1 MIHAFEC
8 HTWGNSRVTIAA
20 TGRQKDRR
28 DAGVVPRASLR
39 LVAEFQLL
47 IEGSAVT
54 LPHSVERIVA
64 FLGMHRSPVNRPRLA
79 ASLWPDVPDHRAN
92 GDLRSALWRLR
103 RVTGVL
109 RERDNR
115 LALAP
120 EVDIDIVELSELTQ
134 SLIDEPSPATLG
146 RLPDLVSG
154 HDILPGWDEEWLVV
168 ERERYRLLRL
178 RAMERSAEALLAAG
192 DHAAAL
198 DAALAC
204 AATEPYRE
212 SAHRLVIQ
220 IHIAEGNNAEAFR
233 SYQRYRSLLSDELGI
248 LPSPIMDA
256 LIAPI
261 TSHGAAMTVR

>member
-1 MIHAFEC
+1 
-8 HTWGNSRVTIAA
+8 VTIAA
-20 TGRQKDRR
+20 TGHQEGSRR
-28 DAGVVPRASLR
+28 DARIVPRASLR

-47 IEGSAVT
+47 VEGRAVT

-64 FLGMHRSPVNRPRLA
+64 FLGMNRSPVNRARLA

-120 EVDIDIVELSELTQ
+120 EVDVDIVELSELTHT
-134 SLIDEPSPATLG
+134 LIDEPSTAALG
-146 RLPDLVSG
+146 RLPDLVRG

-178 RAMERSAEALLAAG
+178 RAMERSAEALLTAG
-192 DHAAAL
+192 DHSAAL

-204 AATEPYRE
+204 VATEPYRE

-220 IHIAEGNNAEAFR
+220 IHLAEGNNAEAFR
-233 SYQRYRSLLSDELGI
+233 AYQRYRSLLFEELGI
-248 LPSPIMDA
+248 LPSLLMDD

-261 TSHGAAMTVR
+261 QPRRGR